1 MLNQLVGSPI
11 SLHGDLSCV
20 AYFLSRW
27 RPKVE
32 RVDYQKTPVSET
44 EKKPVTFRSCGRNFR
59 QLLREWKLVDK
70 RLVAVFFLFDTPHDF
85 RAISA
90 G

>member
-1 MLNQLVGSPI
+1 VASFGNPLQTP
-11 SLHGDLSCV
+11 LHYL
-20 AYFLSRW
+20 LT
-27 RPKVE
+27 KV
-32 RVDYQKTPVSET
+32 
-44 EKKPVTFRSCGRNFR
+44 FRSCGRDFR